1 MITSFGSFVI
11 RLSQTLGDAALF
23 GLKALWLSLGRDFS
37 LRKIIEQVY
46 EIGVRCV
53 PVIMLV
59 SIFTGMV
66 LGLEGYHTLTKFG
79 TEGLVGSAVALSL
92 IRELGPVLTALM
104 VIGQAGST
112 MSAELGVMRN
122 SEQIDALDT
131 MSISPLSFLVGPRLI
146 AGLISFP
153 LLTSI
158 FNVIGICG
166 GYLATVVLL
175 DVDAGTYWFRAIDG
189 VTMKSITLGYI
200 KSMAFA
206 VVTLLIC
213 CYQGF
218 NLHKHPDRFGARGV
232 NAAATAAVVLSS
244 MSTLVLDY
252 MITAWM
258 I

>member
-1 MITSFGSFVI
+1 MITATGSYII
-11 RLSQTLGDAALF
+11 RLATTLGDAALF
-23 GLKALWLSLGRDFS
+23 GSKALLLSLGRDFS
-37 LRKIIEQVY
+37 LRKILDQVY
-46 EIGVRCV
+46 GIGVRCV
-53 PVIMLV
+53 PVILLV

-79 TEGLVGSAVALSL
+79 TEGLVGSAVALAL
-92 IRELGPVLTALM
+92 IRELGPVLTSLM

-131 MSISPLSFLVGPRLI
+131 MNISPVSFLIGPRLI

-158 FNVIGICG
+158 FDVVGILG
-166 GYLATVVLL
+166 GYLATVVML
-175 DVDAGTYWFRAIDG
+175 DVDSGTYWYRAIDG
-189 VTMKSITLGYI
+189 VSMDTVMLGYI
-200 KSMAFA
+200 KAMAFA

-213 CYQGF
+213 CYQGY
-218 NLHKHPDRFGARGV
+218 NLHKHGNRFGARGV
-232 NAAATAAVVLSS
+232 NAAATSAVVLSS
-244 MSTLVLDY
+244 VSTLVLDY
-252 MITAWM
+252 IITAWM